1 VEAIEQQFPP
11 AEMERMMKAQE
22 VILKAAGGKLKW
34 WEAAEIMGVTDRT
47 MRRWRER
54 LNQHG
59 YMGLWDYRKRQPSPK
74 RVPMATV
81 EKVLQL
87 YREQYFD
94 FNVRH
99 FHEKLRE
106 EHRIELSYS
115 WVKMALQTAGFVK
128 KRKKP
133 GSHRKRRP
141 RRSLAGMM
149 LHIDGSEHRWF
160 QDNRYYELIV
170 ILDDATSEIYYAQ
183 LVEAEC
189 TQTVMAAL
197 RQVIETRGVF
207 CSLYS
212 DRAGHFFVTP
222 KRGERIDANRPT
234 QVGRALQEL
243 GVKMIPAY
251 SPQARGRSERNFRTW
266 QGRLPQELRLREIT
280 DLEKAN
286 EFLRTCYIA
295 EFNDKFAVPAAQKGS
310 AFVRIRRKD
319 LDWIFSVQ
327 HERTVSNDNTVT
339 LANRKFQLDQ
349 TRWRNTLAGQTVIVH
364 EHLDGRMSIR
374 YGPHV
379 IAQYASDQLPAPG
392 PRRRGTPRLPV
403 GKAAA

>member
-1 VEAIEQQFPP
+1 
-11 AEMERMMKAQE
+11 MMKAQE
-22 VILKAAGGKLKW
+22 VILKAAAGKLSW
-34 WEAAEIMGVTDRT
+34 VAAAEIMGVTDRT

-54 LNQHG
+54 LNKHG
-59 YMGLWDYRKRQPSPK
+59 YSGLWDYRKRRPSPK

-81 EKVLQL
+81 EQVLQL

-99 FHEKLRE
+99 FHEKLQE
-106 EHRIELSYS
+106 SHGIKLSYG
-115 WVKMALQTAGFVK
+115 WVKTALQTAGFVK

-141 RRSLAGMM
+141 RKPLRGMM

-160 QDNRYYELIV
+160 TDGRKYELIV

-197 RQVIETRGVF
+197 REVVETKGLF

-222 KRGERIDANRPT
+222 KRGERVDPSRPT

-251 SPQARGRSERNFRTW
+251 SPEARGRSERNFGTW
-266 QGRLPQELRLREIT
+266 QGRLPQELRLRGIT
-280 DLEKAN
+280 DPDQAN
-286 EFLRTCYIA
+286 EFLRTEYIA
-295 EFNDKFAVPAAQKGS
+295 ELNRKFAVAAAEKAS

-327 HERTVSNDNTVT
+327 HERTVNNDNTVA
-339 LANRKFQLDQ
+339 LANRIFQLGQ
-349 TRWRNTLAGQTVIVH
+349 TRWRNTLAGQTVVVH

-374 YGPHV
+374 YGPHL
-379 IAQYASDQLPAPG
+379 IAQYAPEQLPPQAPK
-392 PRRRGTPRLPV
+392 RRGTPRLPM

>member
-1 VEAIEQQFPP
+1 
-11 AEMERMMKAQE
+11 MKAQE
-22 VILKAAGGKLKW
+22 VILKAASGKLSW
-34 WEAAEIMGVTDRT
+34 VAAAEIMGVTDRT

-54 LNQHG
+54 LNEHG
-59 YMGLWDYRKRQPSPK
+59 YSGLWDYRKRKPSPK
-74 RVPMATV
+74 RVPMETV
-81 EKVLQL
+81 EQVLRL

-106 EHRIELSYS
+106 LHGIELSYG
-115 WVKMALQTAGFVK
+115 WVKTALQTAGFVK

-141 RRSLAGMM
+141 RRPLPGMM

-160 QDNRYYELIV
+160 TDGRKYELIV

-197 RQVIETRGVF
+197 REVIETKGLF

-222 KRGERIDANRPT
+222 KRGGKVDPSRPT

-251 SPQARGRSERNFRTW
+251 SPEARGRSERNFGTW
-266 QGRLPQELRLREIT
+266 QGRFPQELRVRGIT
-280 DLEKAN
+280 DLDKAN
-286 EFLRTCYIA
+286 EFLRTEYIA
-295 EFNDKFAVPAAQKGS
+295 ELNRKFAVAPAQKGS

-327 HERTVSNDNTVT
+327 HERTVNNDNTVA
-339 LANRKFQLDQ
+339 LANRIFQLDQ
-349 TRWRNTLAGQTVIVH
+349 TRWRNTLAGQTVVVH
-364 EHLDGRMSIR
+364 EHLDRRMSIR
-374 YGPHV
+374 YGPHL
-379 IAQYASDQLPAPG
+379 IAQYAPEQLPPPAPK
-392 PRRRGTPRLPV
+392 RRGAPRLPT